1 MALNE
6 TGQANGGLFWD
17 DGETIGNDHS
27 TLRYWYILIDDLL
40 SVWLMYI
47 MFILLYAS
55 VCSDR
60 YT

>member
-27 TLRYWYILIDDLL
+27 TLRYWYILIDGLL

-47 MFILLYAS
+47 ILILLYAS